1 MKADNEIAIIVLAC
15 KDYESLQLTL
25 GALNHTVL
33 NGEKVIIILNGD
45 NALRSGITEYVARTW
60 CAAQPQNRFVVKPLC
75 APAEPYFAIR
85 EVLETY
91 PQLKDTRYIC
101 KIDDDI
107 IPIKPNWLPELLAAY
122 KAAAGRQRTGFVTG
136 LINNNCWATEEL
148 ITLYDKWEEYNQLH
162 GYQTHTGW
170 GGRRV
175 TEAGRMDYQDF
186 GTLWH
191 YPYIARWVH
200 QWTSLDLPRF
210 IDITHPLPVKEI
222 PLSVY
227 YSIGCMLFEKEFWLS
242 FVPEDFN
249 STTDEMIVFLKC
261 RDEHYHKWAVMNQ
274 PMIHLFYTRHRLINQ
289 DLLDDINASLASH
302 FQDPAMSGQLK
313 ALRQQFQPAL
323 QQQMATMQEDF
334 VRMRERIDLL
344 LNNVEIQ

>member
-25 GALNHTVL
+25 SALNHTVV

-60 CAAQPQNRFVVKPLC
+60 CAAKPQHRFVVKPLC
-75 APAEPYFAIR
+75 APTEPYFAIR

-107 IPIKPNWLPELLAAY
+107 IPLKANWLSALLDAY
-122 KAAAGRQRTGFVTG
+122 KSASASQRTGFVTG
-136 LINNNCWATEEL
+136 LINNNCWGTEEL
-148 ITLYDKWEEYNQLH
+148 ITLSNKWNEYNH
-162 GYQTHTGW
+162 IHNYPTHTGW
-170 GGRRV
+170 GGRR
-175 TEAGRMDYQDF
+175 TIQAGETDHQDF

-191 YPYIARWVH
+191 YPYVARWVH
-200 QWTSLDLPRF
+200 QWTSLDLPQF
-210 IDITHPLPVKEI
+210 INTTQHLPLKEI

-227 YSIGCMLFEKEFWLS
+227 YSIGCMLFEKDFWLS

-261 RDEHYHKWAVMNQ
+261 RDQQYHKWAVMSQ
-274 PMIHLFYTRHRLINQ
+274 PMIHLFYTRHRLINH
-289 DLLDDINASLASH
+289 DLLDDINASLAAH
-302 FQDPAMSGQLK
+302 FHDATMTGQLN
-313 ALRQQFQPAL
+313 ALRQRFQPAL

-334 VRMRERIDLL
+334 IRMRERIDLL